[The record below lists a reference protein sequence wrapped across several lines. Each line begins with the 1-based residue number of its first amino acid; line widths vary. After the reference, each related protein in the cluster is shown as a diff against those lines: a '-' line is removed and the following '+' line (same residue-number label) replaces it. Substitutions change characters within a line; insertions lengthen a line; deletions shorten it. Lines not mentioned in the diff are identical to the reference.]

1 MLGMRLIDADKLIKE
16 LKENNCEILMT
27 DGYCF
32 GLEGCTNNII
42 DIINEQPTV
51 NERIP
56 MDK

>member
-1 MLGMRLIDADKLIKE
+1 MRLIDADKLIKE